1 MGAWVRGTIVEPSW
15 NHRGTI
21 VEPSWNHRGTIVDA
35 GASLA
40 YADGMAVP
48 RIALVTCTA
57 LPDLDTDDQ
66 PVKGALEA
74 RGATVTTPIWDG
86 PRAAFGPDATDLV
99 VIRNTWDYTTRK
111 DAFLSFVDDVA
122 SRVPLLNPP
131 AVLRDNTDKRYL
143 QRLESDGIPTVP
155 TVFVEQGSADIA
167 FDDVV
172 SRLPTA
178 SGWVIKPRVGAGSR
192 NTIKV
197 DNTAAGRATATAF
210 LQQVL
215 PGEGLM
221 VQPFL
226 PRISDG
232 EASLVFFNGRFSHA
246 VLKRPA
252 VGDFR
257 SQPDFGGR
265 VTPLT
270 PSVEQRAVADAVIA
284 AFDTATFGELL
295 YARIDLVV
303 GLDGRAALIE
313 AELCEPSLYLA
324 WDDGAVDRCADAI
337 LARVGGG

>member
-1 MGAWVRGTIVEPSW
+1 
-15 NHRGTI
+15 

-35 GASLA
+35 RASLA
-40 YADGMAVP
+40 YAAAMALP
-48 RIALVTCTA
+48 RIALATCAA

-66 PVKGALEA
+66 PLQRALQA
-74 RGATVTTPIWDG
+74 RGATVTTPVWDG
-86 PRAAFGPDATDLV
+86 PRAAFGPDAIDLV

-111 DAFLSFVDDVA
+111 DAFLAFVDDVA
-122 SRVPLLNPP
+122 SQVPLLNPP

-143 QRLESDGIPTVP
+143 QRLGDDGIPTVP
-155 TVFVEQGSADIA
+155 TVFVEQGSAGVV

-172 SRLPTA
+172 SRLPAA

-197 DNTAAGRATATAF
+197 DNTAAGRSTATAF
-210 LQQVL
+210 LQTVL

-232 EASLVFFNGRFSHA
+232 EASLVFFNGLFSHA

-270 PSVEQRAVADAVIA
+270 PTSAQRTVADAVIA
-284 AFDTATFGELL
+284 AFGRANLL

-303 GLDGRAALIE
+303 GLDGHPALIE
-313 AELCEPSLYLA
+313 AELCEPSLYLG
-324 WDDGAVDRCADAI
+324 WDEAAVDRCADAI
-337 LARVGGG
+337 LARVGNA